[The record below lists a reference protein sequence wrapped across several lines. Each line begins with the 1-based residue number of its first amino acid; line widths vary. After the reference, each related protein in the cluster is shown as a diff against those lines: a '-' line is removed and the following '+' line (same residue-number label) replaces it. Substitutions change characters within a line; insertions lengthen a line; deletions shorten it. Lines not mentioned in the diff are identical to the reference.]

1 MEEVGVYLRR
11 LVSTHGKLYVALS
24 RATSVQ
30 GVKILMDAAAERK
43 TNNVMFLE
51 VLLNPYTA

>member
-1 MEEVGVYLRR
+1 
-11 LVSTHGKLYVALS
+11 VSTHGKLYVALS